1 MQETIDV
8 LVKAYIKLRS
18 AKDDLRRNYDLQD
31 KDLQDQMNII
41 QSEILDFCR
50 NSGLDSL
57 KTKYGT
63 AMRSVKER
71 YWCTDWDSFRTFVKE
86 NDAIELFEKRIHQ
99 TNMKQFMETN
109 PELLPPGMNI
119 EREYS
124 ITIRKAK

>member
-8 LVKAYIKLRS
+8 LVKAYINLRT
-18 AKDDLRRNYDLQD
+18 AKDDLRRSYELQD
-31 KDLQDQMNII
+31 KDMQDQMNMI
-41 QSEILDFCR
+41 QSEILDFCK

-63 AMRSVKER
+63 AMRSVRER
-71 YWCTDWDSFRTFVKE
+71 YWCTDWDSFRNFVKE

>member
-71 YWCTDWDSFRTFVKE
+71 YWCTDWDSFRNFVKE

>member
-8 LVKAYIKLRS
+8 LVKAYINLRT
-18 AKDDLRRNYDLQD
+18 AKDDLRRNYELQD
-31 KDLQDQMNII
+31 KEMQDQMNMI
-41 QSEILDFCR
+41 QSEILDFCK

-71 YWCTDWDSFRTFVKE
+71 YWCTDWDSFRNFVKE

>member
-8 LVKAYIKLRS
+8 LVKAYINLRT
-18 AKDDLRRNYDLQD
+18 AKDDLRRSYELQD
-31 KDLQDQMNII
+31 KEMQDQMNMI
-41 QSEILDFCR
+41 QSEILSFCK

-71 YWCTDWDSFRTFVKE
+71 YWCTDWDSFRNFVKE
-86 NDAIELFEKRIHQ
+86 NDAIDLFEKRIHQ

>member
-8 LVKAYIKLRS
+8 LVKAYINLRT
-18 AKDDLRRNYDLQD
+18 AKDDLRRSYELQD
-31 KDLQDQMNII
+31 KEMQDQMNMI
-41 QSEILDFCR
+41 QAEILDFCK

-71 YWCTDWDSFRTFVKE
+71 YWCTDWDSFRNFVKE

>member
-18 AKDDLRRNYDLQD
+18 AKDDLRRDYDLQD

-71 YWCTDWDSFRTFVKE
+71 YWCTDWDSFRNFVKE

>member
-1 MQETIDV
+1 MQETIDI

-18 AKDDLRRNYDLQD
+18 AKEDLRRSYELQD
-31 KDLQDQMNII
+31 KDLQDQMNTI
-41 QSEILDFCR
+41 QFEILDFCK

>member
-8 LVKAYIKLRS
+8 LVKAYINLRT
-18 AKDDLRRNYDLQD
+18 AKDDLRRSYELQD
-31 KDLQDQMNII
+31 KEMQDQMNMI
-41 QSEILDFCR
+41 QSEILDFCK

-57 KTKYGT
+57 RTKYGT

-71 YWCTDWDSFRTFVKE
+71 YWCTDWDSFRNFVKE

>member
-8 LVKAYIKLRS
+8 LVKAYINLRT
-18 AKDDLRRNYDLQD
+18 AKDDLRRSYELQD
-31 KDLQDQMNII
+31 KEMQDQMNMI
-41 QSEILDFCR
+41 QSEILDFCK

-63 AMRSVKER
+63 AMRSVRER
-71 YWCTDWDSFRTFVKE
+71 YWCTDWDSFRNFVKE

>member
-1 MQETIDV
+1 MKEPIDV
-8 LVKAYIKLRS
+8 LVKAYINLRT
-18 AKDDLRRNYDLQD
+18 AKDDLRRTYELQD
-31 KDLQDQMNII
+31 KEMQDQMNMI
-41 QSEILDFCR
+41 QSEILDFCKT
-50 NSGLDSL
+50 SGLDSL

-63 AMRSVKER
+63 AMRNVKER
-71 YWCTDWDSFRTFVKE
+71 YWCTDWDSFRSFVKE

-99 TNMKQFMETN
+99 TNMKQFIETN

>member
-8 LVKAYIKLRS
+8 LVKAYINLRT
-18 AKDDLRRNYDLQD
+18 AKDDLRRSYELQD
-31 KDLQDQMNII
+31 KEMQDQMNMI
-41 QSEILDFCR
+41 QSEILAFCK

-71 YWCTDWDSFRTFVKE
+71 YWCTDWDSFRNFVKE

>member
-31 KDLQDQMNII
+31 KDLQDQMNTI

>member
-8 LVKAYIKLRS
+8 LVKVYIKLRS

-31 KDLQDQMNII
+31 KDLQDQMNMI

>member
-8 LVKAYIKLRS
+8 LVKAYINLRT
-18 AKDDLRRNYDLQD
+18 AKDDLRRSYESQD
-31 KDLQDQMNII
+31 KEIQDQMNMI
-41 QSEILDFCR
+41 QSEILSFCK

-71 YWCTDWDSFRTFVKE
+71 YWCTDWDSFRNFVKE
-86 NDAIELFEKRIHQ
+86 NDAIDLFEKRIHQ

>member
-8 LVKAYIKLRS
+8 LVKAYINLRT
-18 AKDDLRRNYDLQD
+18 AKDDLRRSYELQD
-31 KDLQDQMNII
+31 KDMQDQMNMI
-41 QSEILDFCR
+41 QSEILDFCK

-57 KTKYGT
+57 RTKYGT
-63 AMRSVKER
+63 AMRSVRER
-71 YWCTDWDSFRTFVKE
+71 YWCTDWDSFRNFVKE

>member
-8 LVKAYIKLRS
+8 LVKAYINLRT
-18 AKDDLRRNYDLQD
+18 AKDDLRRSYELQD
-31 KDLQDQMNII
+31 KEMQDQMNMI
-41 QSEILDFCR
+41 QSEILDFCK

-71 YWCTDWDSFRTFVKE
+71 YWCTDWDSFRNFVKE